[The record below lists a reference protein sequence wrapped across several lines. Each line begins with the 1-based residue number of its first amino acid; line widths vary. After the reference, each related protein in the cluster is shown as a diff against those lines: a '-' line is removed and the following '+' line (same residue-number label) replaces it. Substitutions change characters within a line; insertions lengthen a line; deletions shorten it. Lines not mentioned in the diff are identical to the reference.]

1 MFPLQLLTV
10 FASAALLVSASPAF
24 KDPCCDTS
32 AAKLD
37 LPSNQN
43 ALVTPTTAPL
53 FVTLGV
59 GVQNY
64 TCNAPTLTYTS
75 IGAVAAL
82 FDISCLDK
90 TPVFAYIQTVA
101 FKIWSALSAGLAATN
116 IGSKMGAPGLLGFHY
131 FVPSPTGT
139 GISPIWDFTSTGK
152 FAGNSSAFV
161 IGSKFGDIAAPT
173 DSAMNV
179 DWLELKN
186 LQGSLASKIFR
197 IDTVNGQPPTSCAAG
212 SADISIKYTA
222 KYFLY

>member
-1 MFPLQLLTV
+1 MLPFQLLTA
-10 FASAALLVSASPAF
+10 FASAALLVSAGPAF
-24 KDPCCDTS
+24 KDPYCDTS
-32 AAKLD
+32 TDKLD
-37 LPSNQN
+37 LPSNQT

-64 TCNAPTLTYTS
+64 TCNASTLAYTS

-90 TPVFAYIQTVA
+90 TPVFANIQTVA
-101 FKIWSALSAGLAATN
+101 FKFWSALPAGLTAAS
-116 IGSKMGAPGLLGFHY
+116 IGRKMGAPGLLGFHY
-131 FVPSPTGT
+131 FVPSPTGS
-139 GISPIWDFTSTGK
+139 ISPIWDFTSTGK

-173 DSAMNV
+173 DSAKNV

-197 IDTVNGQPPTSCAAG
+197 IDTVNGQPPTSCVAG
-212 SADISIKYTA
+212 SANISIKYTA